1 MQAGAAD
8 LHDDPEELYE
18 ISVKNRVNVWF
29 GEAIT
34 IYRATRI
41 LAEKHD
47 LSKLGMQCIFI
58 TMTNIPQSMI
68 DYLAETWQCRV
79 STHYGLTESGWGLA
93 VDCDVCSGY
102 HYNEIDHIIEIV
114 APDTG
119 APLPY
124 GEEGEVVLTNISRDC
139 MPLVRYRTGDIAKLE
154 KAVCGSH
161 LDVLGHIVR
170 RKEGAYVLR
179 GHELF
184 PALFDE
190 VLFGTDGLLDYRIFT
205 DGNKLTFEIE
215 TLDTE
220 RFDADGLRNRLA
232 ALDVMQ
238 GLPAPEIT
246 LLPCGALREYC
257 FEKKR
262 IMERTP

>member
-1 MQAGAAD
+1 MLQ
-8 LHDDPEELYE
+8 
-18 ISVKNRVNVWF
+18 
-29 GEAIT
+29 
-34 IYRATRI
+34 
-41 LAEKHD
+41 
-47 LSKLGMQCIFI
+47 
-58 TMTNIPQSMI
+58 
-68 DYLAETWQCRV
+68 
-79 STHYGLTESGWGLA
+79 
-93 VDCDVCSGY
+93 
-102 HYNEIDHIIEIV
+102 
-114 APDTG
+114 
-119 APLPY
+119 
-124 GEEGEVVLTNISRDC
+124 
-139 MPLVRYRTGDIAKLE
+139 
-154 KAVCGSH
+154 
-161 LDVLGHIVR
+161 
-170 RKEGAYVLR
+170 

-215 TLDTE
+215 TLDPE

-262 IMERTP
+262 IMGRTP

>member
-1 MQAGAAD
+1 M
-8 LHDDPEELYE
+8 
-18 ISVKNRVNVWF
+18 
-29 GEAIT
+29 
-34 IYRATRI
+34 
-41 LAEKHD
+41 
-47 LSKLGMQCIFI
+47 
-58 TMTNIPQSMI
+58 
-68 DYLAETWQCRV
+68 
-79 STHYGLTESGWGLA
+79 
-93 VDCDVCSGY
+93 
-102 HYNEIDHIIEIV
+102 
-114 APDTG
+114 
-119 APLPY
+119 
-124 GEEGEVVLTNISRDC
+124 LTNISRDC

-205 DGNKLTFEIE
+205 DGDKLTFEVE
-215 TLDTE
+215 TLDPE
-220 RFDADGLRNRLA
+220 RFDADDLHGRLA
-232 ALDVMQ
+232 ALEVMQ

-246 LLPCGALREYC
+246 LLPCGALREHC